1 MNVPRLFKPGCTALA
16 LIAFLLSPCS
26 QAATTIDIGPFIGQV
41 GTRSDFGQTFVAP
54 VDRFLTSYTFYLD
67 ANEQEPTAFQ
77 TYIFKFDAATSKVVG
92 DPIFTSDV
100 RTVAVFHPQMFTYS
114 VPLVQLATGQNYLA
128 VVRQNGM
135 GNDANI
141 GNLES
146 PAQAG
151 LDHDLYP
158 QGSGKVIIPTWPFP
172 YAGNSWGNLIAN
184 GADIRFT
191 ATFATS
197 VPEPTLTPLFIAAT
211 IFVACRPSRSSCS

>member
-1 MNVPRLFKPGCTALA
+1 MTVPRALKPGCSALA

-26 QAATTIDIGPFIGQV
+26 QAATTIDIGPFFGGV

-54 VDRFLTSYTFYLD
+54 ADRFLTSYTFYVD
-67 ANEQEPTAFQ
+67 ATDQEPTAFQ
-77 TYIFKFDAATSKVVG
+77 TYIFKFDSATSKVVG

-100 RTVAVFHPQMFTYS
+100 RTVAVFHTQMFTYT
-114 VPLVQLATGQNYLA
+114 VPLIELVTGQNYLA

-151 LDHDLYP
+151 LDRDLYP
-158 QGSGKVIIPTWPFP
+158 PGSGKVIIPTWPFP
-172 YAGNSWGNLIAN
+172 YAGNSWSNLTAA
-184 GADIRFT
+184 GADVRFT
-191 ATFATS
+191 ATFATN
-197 VPEPTLTPLFIAAT
+197 VPEPMLTPLLIAA
-211 IFVACRPSRSSCS
+211 IFVARRPSRSSQR